1 MAQIT
6 LYLDK
11 RTAQRLHAAA
21 AEDGVS
27 QSQWVSR
34 LIQARLDSQWPA
46 EVRDLAGS
54 WPDFPSLDEIR
65 GTQAHDVPRE
75 SI

>member
-1 MAQIT
+1 MAQVT

-11 RTAQRLHAAA
+11 RTAQRLQAAA

-46 EVRDLAGS
+46 KVRDLAGS
-54 WPDFPSLDEIR
+54 WPDFPALDEIR
-65 GTQAHDVPRE
+65 GTQADDVPRE